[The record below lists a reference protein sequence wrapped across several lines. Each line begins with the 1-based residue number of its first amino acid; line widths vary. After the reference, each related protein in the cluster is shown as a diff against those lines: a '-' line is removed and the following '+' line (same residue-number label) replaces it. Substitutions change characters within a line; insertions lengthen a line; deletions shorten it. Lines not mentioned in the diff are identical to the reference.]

1 MGTKRKRPQN
11 DDSNEFQRITKLKY
25 WEFNNEIEASVFKT
39 AFSKD
44 ELLTYLNLHLRFLN
58 AKKEEYTN
66 IEQKFKKQDGYKEW
80 RQDNLDKLK
89 KFANGASYKTNE
101 MIKEILADESENEEI
116 STA

>member
-1 MGTKRKRPQN
+1 MGTKRKRSQN

-44 ELLTYLNLHLRFLN
+44 ELLTYLKLHLRFLN

-89 KFANGASYKTNE
+89 KFANSASFKTNE

-116 STA
+116 ITE